1 MTTSGRTVINA
12 FRFTLLRC
20 LNELKRR
27 KLHPRE
33 CVPHHENTSKFSR
46 TSSLSTI
53 VSSCGLIGVSRCFL
67 GFSSKTEEDPIV
79 MSIKRAKLAAMRNEN
94 QAAERIYHEALYD
107 IENKF
112 KSKEMEREEY
122 FNAKVTVY
130 DDLANIA
137 LNQRQF
143 SKAEVLYKETM
154 KACLQ
159 KGMEKTS
166 NAFVEIT
173 IKLGSLYA
181 MTKKDEMAEMGYRE
195 AVKIMELKVKENPET
210 DDNTYAL
217 LGLALESYGR
227 FLMYHKELAEAQ
239 PLLVRSESIAR
250 RVLGEEHPQ
259 RIVLL
264 NDIATVQIMQNN
276 LKEAE
281 STLFQAVEV
290 GTASNVPELP
300 ALYSNLGAIYL
311 RTSKLNDA
319 EKNCGIAL
327 KKAKENKNKHA
338 QGQAE
343 YCLQRI
349 LEERKK
355 GVQSAE

>member
-1 MTTSGRTVINA
+1 MTTAGRTVLNA
-12 FRFTLLRC
+12 FRFTFLRC

-33 CVPHHENTSKFSR
+33 CVPHIENTSKFSR
-46 TSSLSTI
+46 TSSLSTV
-53 VSSCGLIGVSRCFL
+53 VSSFGLIGVSRCFL

-79 MSIKRAKLAAMRNEN
+79 MNIKRAKLAAMRNEH
-94 QAAERIYHEALYD
+94 QAAERLYHEALYN
-107 IENKF
+107 IEDKF
-112 KSKEMEREEY
+112 KKKEMEREEY
-122 FNAKVTVY
+122 FNAKVTIY
-130 DDLANIA
+130 DDLANMA
-137 LNQRQF
+137 LSQRHF
-143 SKAEVLYKETM
+143 SKAENIYKETM

-166 NAFVEIT
+166 NAVVEIT

-181 MTKKDEMAEMGYRE
+181 MTKKDEMAEMGYQE
-195 AVKIMELKVKENPET
+195 AVKVMELKVKENSEI
-210 DDNTYAL
+210 DNNTYAL

-227 FLMYHKELAEAQ
+227 FLMFHKQLAKAE
-239 PLLVRSESIAR
+239 PLFVRSESIAR

-264 NDIATVQIMQNN
+264 NDIAAVQIMRNN
-276 LKEAE
+276 LEDAE

-290 GTASNVPELP
+290 GTALNVPELP

-311 RTSKLNDA
+311 RTSKLNEA

-343 YCLQRI
+343 FCLQKI

-355 GVQSAE
+355 GVQSVE